1 MILSSIRFLPYIK
14 DGAGLE
20 EKMMEILPSC
30 TIDVQREII
39 LSLPDILDD
48 SQHEKVAN
56 SLKVTLDK
64 TSELTCTILDC
75 LTNLSLDGGGVLKEL
90 LDIVLKRLGRID
102 LDDLPTVVEFIIST
116 SQGGDYIDVVQ
127 VKQFLQIN
135 QSVWVGK
142 TNHLLISEIIYLFC
156 IL

>member
-1 MILSSIRFLPYIK
+1 
-14 DGAGLE
+14 
-20 EKMMEILPSC
+20 MMEILPSC

-127 VKQFLQIN
+127 ELRDRLDLSPPN
-135 QSVWVGK
+135 SSK
-142 TNHLLISEIIYLFC
+142 TDHRTQTRRKETKDVQCIILEIGRAHV
-156 IL
+156 